1 MLVIEE
7 ISYIAPSSTYV
18 ETLISSLFSMKQEV
32 QCSSLPFKQ
41 QKFYGQNALLDALM
55 VQGGHL
61 YDRSFAIM
69 TSLMKFL

>member
-1 MLVIEE
+1 
-7 ISYIAPSSTYV
+7 
-18 ETLISSLFSMKQEV
+18 MKQEV

-55 VQGGHL
+55 VQAGHL